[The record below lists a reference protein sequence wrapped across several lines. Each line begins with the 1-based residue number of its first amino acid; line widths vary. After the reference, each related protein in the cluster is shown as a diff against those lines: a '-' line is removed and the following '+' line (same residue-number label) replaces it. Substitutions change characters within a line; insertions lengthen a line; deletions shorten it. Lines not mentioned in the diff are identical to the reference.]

1 MWHKHHACHHL
12 PRYMQK
18 QQYLISDPDELR
30 RIKFA
35 QFRVQVPALIVLA
48 LAIILNRIFPRAG
61 NWIYGISLALAIG
74 ALVAYFFIGLC
85 FRFRQR
91 IPLPSEDALLSPI
104 EGRISRIIHDGDH
117 TLLTIRKGIFDSVE
131 LRSPHSDCSLED
143 GMLWL
148 ETPAGK
154 IQFRFNFQ
162 RIQWFVEPDMKAGN
176 LIGMVVG
183 NGSCTV
189 VLPGKPDL
197 TLQQQDA
204 VKAAENLAEPEVLS
218 LYGLTDQ
225 TE

>member
-1 MWHKHHACHHL
+1 
-12 PRYMQK
+12 MQK

-48 LAIILNRIFPRAG
+48 LAIILNRIFPHAG
-61 NWIYGISLALAIG
+61 NWIYSVSLTLAIG

-91 IPLPSEDALLSPI
+91 IPMPLEGALISPI
-104 EGRISRIIHDGDH
+104 EGRISRIVHDGSN
-117 TLLTIRKGIFDSVE
+117 TVLTIRKGILDSVE

-143 GMLWL
+143 GTLSL

-162 RIQWFVEPDMKAGN
+162 RIQWFVEPNMQAGN

-183 NGSCTV
+183 KGSCTV
-189 VLPGKPDL
+189 VLPGKPEL
-197 TLQQQDA
+197 TLQQQEA
-204 VKAAENLAEPEVLS
+204 VKAADTLLEPEALS
-218 LYGLTDQ
+218 SYESIDNTD
-225 TE
+225 